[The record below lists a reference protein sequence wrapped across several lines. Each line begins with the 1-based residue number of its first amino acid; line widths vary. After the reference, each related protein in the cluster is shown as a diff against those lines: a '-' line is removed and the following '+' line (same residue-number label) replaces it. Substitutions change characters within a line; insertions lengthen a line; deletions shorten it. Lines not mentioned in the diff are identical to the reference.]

1 MSVQSLARLAAAEA
15 VAVDGISVAVASL
28 GGVKPLDTHF
38 LNNMAQRFPCWLS
51 LEEHSIIGGLGSSL
65 LEWLADNKT
74 HQVNLMRL
82 GVPDVF
88 LHELQ
93 SELYL
98 STVGPRCSWAISD
111 YTPGV
116 CALVLCV

>member
-1 MSVQSLARLAAAEA
+1 ML
-15 VAVDGISVAVASL
+15 
-28 GGVKPLDTHF
+28 
-38 LNNMAQRFPCWLS
+38 LS
-51 LEEHSIIGGLGSSL
+51 PEEHSIIGGLGSSL

-88 LHELQ
+88 LHELGNQ
-93 SELYL
+93 NYIYRQLGLDAAKHLGLY
-98 STVGPRCSWAISD
+98 R
-111 YTPGV
+111 V